1 MARIFILI
9 VLAWIL
15 YLIIKR
21 IIANAKAQNSSK
33 TEQNDNKKPEE
44 KMLQCTQCGCHVP
57 ESDTKIINDKIICNN
72 PDCNKLSNG
81 NWFIY

>member
-81 NWFIY
+81 N

>member
-15 YLIIKR
+15 YLIIRR
-21 IIANAKAQNSSK
+21 IIANAKAQSSRT
-33 TEQNDNKKPEE
+33 TEQSANKKSEE
-44 KMLQCTQCGCHVP
+44 KMLQCAQCSCHVP

-81 NWFIY
+81 N